1 MPLFIRK
8 LTTQG
13 TNQLLIKCYTKGE
26 QINEN
31 AQVKG
36 VWMKEQEAQQYVA
49 GLDGPYRP
57 GLHGREA

>member
-13 TNQLLIKCYTKGE
+13 TNQLLIKCHTQGE

-31 AQVKG
+31 VELRRVG
-36 VWMKEQEAQQYVA
+36 MKEQGAQQYKV
-49 GLDGPYRP
+49 GLDGP
-57 GLHGREA
+57 